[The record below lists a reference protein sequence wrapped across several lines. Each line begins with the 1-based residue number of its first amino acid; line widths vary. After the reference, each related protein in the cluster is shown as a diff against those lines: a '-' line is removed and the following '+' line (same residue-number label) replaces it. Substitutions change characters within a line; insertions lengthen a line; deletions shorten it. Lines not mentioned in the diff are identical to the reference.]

1 MCNVIIIVNILL
13 IICCVINYF
22 LRKKSKNDLLT
33 DQLTGMYNRK
43 ILPTVKEKE
52 SKGFKYSV
60 IMCDIDHFKRINDTY
75 GHGVGDL
82 VLSTVSEAIRTS
94 FKEKLDFVI
103 RYGGEEFLVFILNN
117 KEESEFLI
125 DRAEKLRAK
134 VEALEILTKDM
145 TLIKI
150 TISLGL
156 HINIKGD
163 TMDRVEIAD
172 QKLYEAKTTGRN
184 KVVYNDLIDK

>member
-1 MCNVIIIVNILL
+1 
-13 IICCVINYF
+13 
-22 LRKKSKNDLLT
+22 
-33 DQLTGMYNRK
+33 MYNRK